1 MVTEGIIMK
10 QHILSA
16 LLGAALLIAGC
27 TTSETVQT
35 SKNTAI
41 VQTSAAPVCGGGG
54 AMKAG
59 YKHAA
64 IATINAGF
72 DSFIITN
79 GSSADNVR
87 MVYTG
92 YGFTEAGSH
101 DQAFSV
107 RMFHQGE
114 AGSGDAI
121 SAREVLGPKWQEIV
135 KKGMV
140 TCS

>member
-1 MVTEGIIMK
+1 MK
-10 QHILSA
+10 LITCSA
-16 LLGAALLIAGC
+16 LAAAAIVAASC

-35 SKNTAI
+35 SKSTAI

-72 DSFIITN
+72 DRFVITN

-92 YGFTEAGSH
+92 YGFAQAGSH
-101 DQAFSV
+101 DQAFNV
-107 RMFHQGE
+107 KMFHEGE
-114 AGSGDAI
+114 SGSGDAI

-135 KKGMV
+135 KKGIV